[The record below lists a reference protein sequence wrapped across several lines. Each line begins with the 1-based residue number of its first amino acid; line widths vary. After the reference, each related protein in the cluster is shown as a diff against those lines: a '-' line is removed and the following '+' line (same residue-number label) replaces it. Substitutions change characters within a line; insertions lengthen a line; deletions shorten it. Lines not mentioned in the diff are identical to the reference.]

1 MELSEKEIQGQTSL
15 VRTQARI
22 VAEEL
27 HRRLNRPAFV
37 DGADDAAHVIQG
49 LQRFCQNLEDLH
61 YMRIAGGAQ

>member
-1 MELSEKEIQGQTSL
+1 MELMEKEIQGQTSL

-22 VAEEL
+22 VTKEL
-27 HRRLNRPAFV
+27 TRRLERPSFL
-37 DGADDAAHVIQG
+37 DGADDAARVIQG